1 MNESPL
7 RPPIAGEPQ
16 IMSPTK
22 SRSGNPAG
30 SAPFIVVLGM
40 HRSGTSLCADA
51 LGRLGV
57 GIADQPDAQPSNP
70 RGQWERLEIV
80 ERHDR
85 ILEMFGRGF
94 YSPLHDLPLPA
105 GWWLK
110 PEVAEIRREIVGFL
124 EQKRDAAAPFGFK
137 DPRTARL
144 LPLWHQIFDELRID
158 PKIVLCIRNPAQAAR
173 SLEQRDGLP
182 ADLGELRW
190 YVYMAEIFRHLRNFP
205 VCLIEYE
212 EWFADAGDN
221 LGKLARFL
229 GLPQAESAPS
239 QSDIADRQLR
249 HDDPSCGDAQLNL
262 VRSLYELARR
272 YEASAEARAEIA
284 EMLDRLAAFEQ
295 LQQPL
300 LREFEALSR
309 LAAPVLSH
317 DARRGTRSALSWRE
331 PAHGAERQKVKSA
344 FDEAERLRARLQQ
357 LLQQRAELD
366 KALARAQQQEALREH
381 AAALAAQQL
390 AALREQLAARE
401 TTREPVATDPNQ
413 STDNG

>member
-1 MNESPL
+1 
-7 RPPIAGEPQ
+7 
-16 IMSPTK
+16 
-22 SRSGNPAG
+22 
-30 SAPFIVVLGM
+30 
-40 HRSGTSLCADA
+40 
-51 LGRLGV
+51 
-57 GIADQPDAQPSNP
+57 
-70 RGQWERLEIV
+70 
-80 ERHDR
+80 
-85 ILEMFGRGF
+85 
-94 YSPLHDLPLPA
+94 
-105 GWWLK
+105 
-110 PEVAEIRREIVGFL
+110 
-124 EQKRDAAAPFGFK
+124 
-137 DPRTARL
+137 
-144 LPLWHQIFDELRID
+144 
-158 PKIVLCIRNPAQAAR
+158 
-173 SLEQRDGLP
+173 
-182 ADLGELRW
+182 
-190 YVYMAEIFRHLRNFP
+190 
-205 VCLIEYE
+205 
-212 EWFADAGDN
+212 
-221 LGKLARFL
+221 
-229 GLPQAESAPS
+229 
-239 QSDIADRQLR
+239 
-249 HDDPSCGDAQLNL
+249 

-366 KALARAQQQEALREH
+366 SALARAQQQAALREH

>member
-1 MNESPL
+1 MNESSP
-7 RPPIAGEPQ
+7 RPAKADKPQ
-16 IMSPTK
+16 IMSPTD
-22 SRSGNPAG
+22 SQSGNPAG
-30 SAPFIVVLGM
+30 SAPFVVVLGM

-57 GIADQPDAQPSNP
+57 RIADQPDAQPSNP

-85 ILEMFGRGF
+85 ILEMLDRGF
-94 YSPLHDLPLPA
+94 YSPLHDLPLPT

-110 PEVAEIRREIVGFL
+110 PEVVEIRREIVGFL
-124 EQKRDAAAPFGFK
+124 EQKRDTAAPFGFK

-144 LPLWHQIFDELRID
+144 LPLWHQIFDELRIE

-190 YVYMAEIFRHLRNFP
+190 YVYIAEIFRHLRNYP

-212 EWFADAGDN
+212 EWFAGDN
-221 LGKLARFL
+221 LGKLARFF
-229 GLPQAESAPS
+229 GLPQAESAPALP
-239 QSDIADRQLR
+239 DIADRELR
-249 HDDPSCGDAQLNL
+249 HDDPSRGEAQLNL

-272 YEASAEARAEIA
+272 YEVSAEARAEIA

-309 LAAPVLSH
+309 LAAPVVSH
-317 DARRGTRSALSWRE
+317 NARRGMRSALSWRE
-331 PAHGAERQKVKSA
+331 PALRAEWQKVKNAS
-344 FDEAERLRARLQQ
+344 DEVERLRARLQQ
-357 LLQQRAELD
+357 ILQQRAELD
-366 KALARAQQQEALREH
+366 GALARAQQQATLREH

-390 AALREQLAARE
+390 AALREQLRARE
-401 TTREPVATDPNQ
+401 ATREPAATKPNE
-413 STDNG
+413 SSDNG

>member
-1 MNESPL
+1 
-7 RPPIAGEPQ
+7 
-16 IMSPTK
+16 MSPTK

-85 ILEMFGRGF
+85 ILEMFDRGF

-190 YVYMAEIFRHLRNFP
+190 YVYMAEIFRHVRNFP

-229 GLPQAESAPS
+229 GLPQAESTPA

-249 HDDPSCGDAQLNL
+249 HDDPSRGEAQLNL

-331 PAHGAERQKVKSA
+331 PAHGAERQNVKSA
-344 FDEAERLRARLQQ
+344 FDEAERL
-357 LLQQRAELD
+357 
-366 KALARAQQQEALREH
+366 
-381 AAALAAQQL
+381 
-390 AALREQLAARE
+390 
-401 TTREPVATDPNQ
+401 
-413 STDNG
+413 

>member
-1 MNESPL
+1 M
-7 RPPIAGEPQ
+7 
-16 IMSPTK
+16 
-22 SRSGNPAG
+22 
-30 SAPFIVVLGM
+30 
-40 HRSGTSLCADA
+40 
-51 LGRLGV
+51 
-57 GIADQPDAQPSNP
+57 
-70 RGQWERLEIV
+70 
-80 ERHDR
+80 
-85 ILEMFGRGF
+85 
-94 YSPLHDLPLPA
+94 
-105 GWWLK
+105 
-110 PEVAEIRREIVGFL
+110 
-124 EQKRDAAAPFGFK
+124 
-137 DPRTARL
+137 

-331 PAHGAERQKVKSA
+331 PAHGAERQNVKSA

>member
-1 MNESPL
+1 MKACAFLSAGRASAFLKSGAGQRGLIRSPGSICRARQGQSL
-7 RPPIAGEPQ
+7 IVRGKPFDNRPA
-16 IMSPTK
+16 
-22 SRSGNPAG
+22 
-30 SAPFIVVLGM
+30 
-40 HRSGTSLCADA
+40 C
-51 LGRLGV
+51 
-57 GIADQPDAQPSNP
+57 

-85 ILEMFGRGF
+85 IRVMLGRGF

-137 DPRTARL
+137 DPRTACL

-190 YVYMAEIFRHLRNFP
+190 YVYMAEIFRHVRNFP

-239 QSDIADRQLR
+239 QSDIADRPLR

-331 PAHGAERQKVKSA
+331 PAHGAVRQKVKSA

-366 KALARAQQQEALREH
+366 RALAHAQQQEALREH